1 MSVRDAS
8 ARDSAMPTRRG
19 EPLVAALAIACFI
32 AVEIWLC
39 GGGILFTR
47 PLWLDEIHTLL
58 VAGRQDMQTSMR
70 GLAAGTDFNPP
81 TLYVLYR
88 GVAQLTGGLSE
99 SVLRMVGVAS
109 VVGAICVVY
118 WLLREQF
125 DRWASGVGA
134 LAVWAQSIVIA
145 EAFDARFYGPW
156 LFGGAVLSLAV
167 QVRTRRPT
175 RINAVGLATA
185 SVFLCT
191 IHYFG
196 VLSWLGVMAVALWFG
211 RRAVVRTTVR
221 LAPGLAGPV
230 ALALCAPIYIGQRA
244 ALSTATWIPD
254 LGVGSVLFLVGLA
267 LLTPPVLIA
276 AIGWAASRILQRDSK
291 TAVAQKPGPSLTLGP
306 GLLVGQAI
314 VPVALAVFSLVGQ
327 PAMQPRYSIAAAL
340 VAAPIVALA
349 YTRSLPLFR
358 VVTLAAIVASSGAL
372 VLDARKTA
380 RSRAAVVHD
389 ELEQVARIAAGDTG
403 VVVRRRHSLY
413 PLVIERP
420 ALASHLVLLDGT
432 SLAPND
438 RFETVERDV
447 ARVHQRQYGFPRIVS
462 RTDLDSA
469 STFYFLEQDSTR
481 APTAAEFPDR
491 RIERVGPR
499 LFRLETTSR
508 NGSSVL
514 YRTGASSLAE
524 RVAQ

>member
-8 ARDSAMPTRRG
+8 ARESAMHTRRG
-19 EPLVAALAIACFI
+19 EPLVAALAIACFL

-39 GGGILFTR
+39 GGAILFTR

-58 VAGRQDMQTSMR
+58 VAGRQDMETSMR

-88 GVAQLTGGLSE
+88 GVAQLSGGLSE
-99 SVLRMVGVAS
+99 PVLRMVGVAS

-118 WLLREQF
+118 WVLRVQF

-134 LAVWAQSIVIA
+134 LAVWAQSIVVA

-156 LFGGAVLSLAV
+156 LFGAAVLSLAV
-167 QVRTRRPT
+167 QRRTGRPT
-175 RINAVGLATA
+175 WMNAVGLATA

-196 VLSWLGVMAVALWFG
+196 VLSWLSGVLVALWFG
-211 RRAVVRTTVR
+211 RRAVVRTAVQ
-221 LAPGLAGPV
+221 LIPGLAGPV
-230 ALALCAPIYIGQRA
+230 ALALCAPFYVGQRA

-254 LGVGSVLFLVGLA
+254 LSAGSVLFLVGLA
-267 LLTPPVLIA
+267 LLTPPVLVA
-276 AIGWAASRILQRDSK
+276 AIGWAATRVLQRGSK
-291 TAVAQKPGPSLTLGP
+291 PTELQSDGPSLTLGP
-306 GLLVGQAI
+306 ALLVGQAL
-314 VPVALAVFSLVGQ
+314 VPVTLAVFSLVVQ

-340 VAAPIVALA
+340 VAAPVVALA

-358 VVTLAAIVASSGAL
+358 VVTLVAIIASSGAL

-380 RSRAAVVHD
+380 RSRAALVHD
-389 ELEQVARIAAGDTG
+389 DLEQVARIAASDTG

-413 PLVIERP
+413 PLVVDRP
-420 ALASHLVLLDGT
+420 ALARHLVLLDGT

-438 RFETVERDV
+438 RFELVERDV
-447 ARVHQRQYGFPRIVS
+447 ARVHRRQYGFPQIVS

-469 STFYFLEQDSTR
+469 STFYFLEQESTR
-481 APTAAEFPDR
+481 APTPAEFPDR

-514 YRTGASSLAE
+514 YRTGASPPAE

>member
-1 MSVRDAS
+1 V
-8 ARDSAMPTRRG
+8 
-19 EPLVAALAIACFI
+19 ALAIACFL
-32 AVEIWLC
+32 AAEIWLC
-39 GGGILFTR
+39 GGGMLFTQ

-58 VAGRQDMQTSMR
+58 VAGRQDALTSMR
-70 GLAAGTDFNPP
+70 GLAAGADFNPP
-81 TLYVLYR
+81 MLYLLYR

-99 SVLRMVGVAS
+99 SVLRTVGVAS

-118 WLLREQF
+118 WVLREQF
-125 DRWASGVGA
+125 DRWASCVGA
-134 LAVWAQSIVIA
+134 LAVWAQSIVVA

-156 LFGGAVLSLAV
+156 LFGAAVLSLAV
-167 QVRTRRPT
+167 QKRVGHPT
-175 RINAVGLATA
+175 WINAAGLASA

-196 VLSWLGVMAVALWFG
+196 VVSCVAALLVAAWFG
-211 RRAVVRTTVR
+211 RAALLRTVVR
-221 LAPGLAGPV
+221 LAPALVGPV
-230 ALALCAPIYIGQRA
+230 ALALCAPFYVGQRA

-254 LGVGSVLFLVGLA
+254 LGAGSALFLVGLA
-267 LLTPPVLIA
+267 LITPPVVVA
-276 AIGWAASRILQRDSK
+276 AIGWCASRFLRRGSQ
-291 TAVAQKPGPSLTLGP
+291 TAAVRASEQGLALGP
-306 GLLVGQAI
+306 TLLVGQAL
-314 VPVALAVFSLVGQ
+314 VPVALAVFSLVVQ

-358 VVTLAAIVASSGAL
+358 AVTIVSIVVSSGAL
-372 VLDARKTA
+372 VADARETA
-380 RSRAAVVHD
+380 RSRAAIVHED
-389 ELEQVARIAAGDTG
+389 TEQVTRIAALDST

-432 SLAPND
+432 SLSPND
-438 RFETVERDV
+438 RFEAVERDV
-447 ARVHQRQYGFPRIVS
+447 ARVHQRQFGFPRIVS
-462 RTDLDSA
+462 RADLDSA
-469 STFYFLEQDSTR
+469 STFYFLEQDSART
-481 APTAAEFPDR
+481 PTPAEFPDR

-514 YRTGASSLAE
+514 YRTGVSPLAE
-524 RVAQ
+524 GVAQ

>member
-1 MSVRDAS
+1 MDRQRV
-8 ARDSAMPTRRG
+8 
-19 EPLVAALAIACFI
+19 EPLVAALAIVCFL

-58 VAGRQDMQTSMR
+58 VAGRQDMRTSMR

-81 TLYVLYR
+81 TLYLLYR
-88 GVAQLTGGLSE
+88 AVAQLSGGLSE
-99 SVLRMVGVAS
+99 SVLRLVGVAS

-118 WLLREQF
+118 WVLRDQF
-125 DRWASGVGA
+125 DRWAAGVGA
-134 LAVWAQSIVIA
+134 LAVWAQSIVVA

-156 LFGGAVLSLAV
+156 LLGAAALSLAV
-167 QVRTRRPT
+167 QVRIGRPT
-175 RINAVGLATA
+175 WINAVGLATA

-196 VLSWLGVMAVALWFG
+196 VFSWLSGVSVALWFG
-211 RRAVVRTTVR
+211 RATVMRTVVR
-221 LAPGLAGPV
+221 LIPGLAGPV
-230 ALALCAPIYIGQRA
+230 ALALCAPFYVGQRA

-254 LGVGSVLFLVGLA
+254 LSVGSVLFLVGLA
-267 LLTPPVLIA
+267 LLTPPVAVA
-276 AIGWAASRILQRDSK
+276 AIGWAATRILQRGSK
-291 TAVAQKPGPSLTLGP
+291 TASARGPGPSLTLGP
-306 GLLVGQAI
+306 ALLVGQAL
-314 VPVALAVFSLVGQ
+314 VPVALAVFSLVVQ

-358 VVTLAAIVASSGAL
+358 LITLAAILVSGGAQ
-372 VLDARKTA
+372 VSDARRTA

-389 ELEQVARIAAGDTG
+389 DLEQVARIAARDTS

-432 SLAPND
+432 SVAPND
-438 RFETVERDV
+438 RFEAVERDV
-447 ARVHQRQYGFPRIVS
+447 ARVHRRQYGFPRTVS

-481 APTAAEFPDR
+481 VPTPAEFPDR

-514 YRTGASSLAE
+514 YRTGASPLAE
-524 RVAQ
+524 RAAQ